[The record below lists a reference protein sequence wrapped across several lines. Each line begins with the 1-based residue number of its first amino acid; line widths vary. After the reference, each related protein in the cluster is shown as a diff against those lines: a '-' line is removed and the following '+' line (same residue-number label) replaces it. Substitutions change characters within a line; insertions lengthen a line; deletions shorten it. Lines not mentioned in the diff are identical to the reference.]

1 MIPGGFLTTRNL
13 WSDNAAHVPAAG
25 SREMLNSWLV
35 ALPDMWFRPDFTC
48 PVTAFIRT
56 LVYRIDSSS
65 VVKRDGGWSPRV
77 HAVATPLVAKVA
89 KEMSRDCLRR
99 CDISVATQ
107 V

>member
-1 MIPGGFLTTRNL
+1 
-13 WSDNAAHVPAAG
+13 
-25 SREMLNSWLV
+25 MLNSWLV

-99 CDISVATQ
+99 CVTFRWQPKCDLASSSCAAGDSTRAKGES
-107 V
+107 